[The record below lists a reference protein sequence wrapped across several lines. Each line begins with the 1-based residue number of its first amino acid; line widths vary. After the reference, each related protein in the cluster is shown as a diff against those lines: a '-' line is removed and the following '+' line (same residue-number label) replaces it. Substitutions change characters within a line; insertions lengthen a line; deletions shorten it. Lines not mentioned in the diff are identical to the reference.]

1 MSAPVHPHRLAGAL
15 LLALLVVG
23 CGRELAPG
31 ERALAQGLFGETL
44 DIAPVRVVENG
55 LVGVVSRTY
64 PTRPRTTCRER
75 ILPPD
80 DSPTFTARAAG
91 MVLWNHIHIRPDIMR
106 ADYARNP
113 DGSMGLVAAMFI
125 AHEMTHVWQW
135 QNRHLTGYSPM
146 RGGAEHFQGADP
158 YLFDAEAE
166 AQADARFLDY
176 GYEQQ
181 ASLVEEYICCRVL
194 DPHGARTGRLERL
207 LSQVM
212 PASALSLPD
221 DIALPWPEVPARG
234 ICA

>member
-1 MSAPVHPHRLAGAL
+1 MRLLIAVLVLSA
-15 LLALLVVG
+15 
-23 CGRELAPG
+23 CG
-31 ERALAQGLFGETL
+31 RALAPAELELARGLYGESF
-44 DIAPVRVVENG
+44 DPAPVRVVENG

-146 RGGAEHFQGADP
+146 HGGAEHFQGTDP
-158 YLFDAEAE
+158 YLFDAEANV
-166 AQADARFLDY
+166 RFLDY

-181 ASLVEEYICCRVL
+181 ASLVEEYICCRAL
-194 DPHGARTGRLERL
+194 DPEGARTDRLERL

-212 PASALSLPD
+212 PAAALSLPD
-221 DIALPWPEVPARG
+221 DIALPWPEVQARG
-234 ICA
+234 ICS